1 MGDGLGASPSRRRF
15 RATPPRSAT
24 PLSTEMGVKIELA
37 TTYQA
42 DLAGVTQGCF
52 HLSFAGHQAG
62 IAIIDSK
69 LGQGTRFS
77 L

>member
-1 MGDGLGASPSRRRF
+1 
-15 RATPPRSAT
+15 
-24 PLSTEMGVKIELA
+24 MGVKIELA